1 MPAPT
6 PSPAY
11 VATVAAHAAAATVAL
26 AVGLV
31 ALTSAKGGR
40 LHRRYGRGYARAIAA
55 VVGTGAALMALGRA
69 TPYLATL
76 LLLTAYPTW
85 SGVRVLARR
94 RPDADPAQRAGR
106 ADRAFA
112 AGTLAAALALLGAAA
127 LGRGGPEADA
137 IWGLAPFLVVFSAYD
152 LWRFARPAAWPMA
165 PDLWL
170 REHIGKLTGAYFGA
184 VSAYAGNVV
193 TGVPDPWPVLAPN
206 VAGVVVM
213 AAFLVRVRRRRRPDA
228 PAAGAAGAP
237 SFAGA
242 AS

>member
-11 VATVAAHAAAATVAL
+11 VATVAAHAGAATVAL

-40 LHRRYGRGYARAIAA
+40 VHRRYGRGYVRSIAV

-112 AGTLAAALALLGAAA
+112 AGTLVLALALLAATA
-127 LGRGGPEADA
+127 RGMGGPKADA
-137 IWGLAPFLVVFSAYD
+137 IWGLAPFLVVFSGYD

-170 REHIGKLTGAYFGA
+170 REHVGKLTGAYFGA
-184 VSAYAGNVV
+184 VSAFTGNVF
-193 TGVPDPWPVLAPN
+193 TAVPDPWRVLVPN
-206 VAGVVVM
+206 LVGVAVM
-213 AAFLVRVRRRRRPDA
+213 AVVRARVRRGGA
-228 PAAGAAGAP
+228 PRAGAAA
-237 SFAGA
+237 
-242 AS
+242 

>member
-1 MPAPT
+1 MPT

-11 VATVAAHAAAATVAL
+11 AATVAAHAAAATLAL

-31 ALTSAKGGR
+31 ALASVKGGR
-40 LHRRYGRGYARAIAA
+40 VHRRSGRGYARAIAA

-94 RPDADPAQRAGR
+94 RPDADPAHRASR
-106 ADRAFA
+106 TDRAFA
-112 AGTLAAALALLGAAA
+112 AATLGLALALLAATA
-127 LGRGGPEADA
+127 LGLGGPKAGA
-137 IWGLAPFLVVFSAYD
+137 VRGLAPFLVAFSAYD

-184 VSAYAGNVV
+184 VSAYAGNVA

-206 VAGVVVM
+206 LVGVAVM
-213 AAFLVRVRRRRRPDA
+213 AAFLVRVRRRRRPAA
-228 PAAGAAGAP
+228 PGAARAAAL
-237 SFAGA
+237 AGA